1 MSNYVQKVLDDVKA
15 KNANE
20 PEFVQAVTE
29 VLLSL
34 APAIEKN
41 ENLYRKYSI
50 LERMVEPDRA
60 ISFRVVWEYKDGNY
74 QVTLQRVA
82 E

>member
-1 MSNYVQKVLDDVKA
+1 MKVNSYINQVIESVKL

-34 APAIEKN
+34 APAVEQN
-41 ENLYRKYSI
+41 EEL
-50 LERMVEPDRA
+50 
-60 ISFRVVWEYKDGNY
+60 
-74 QVTLQRVA
+74 
-82 E
+82 